1 MTGILTNLPNLTVSK
16 CLWYQSCSKQSP
28 KQDHYFMIIIG
39 LLFMIQLHI
48 VHGWAGTLFTWRTFG
63 GWEVGQCQSL
73 RHRFLQSLLQPCHCL
88 PLLWPGVFQFDLLAM
103 SISQLRCLCY
113 LKSALF
119 PLNPDLAALFH
130 HISASACCP
139 LILHSI
145 QIAISAKLRNGDTV
159 RDRIEQWCRLRGP
172 GHRVQLSPS

>member
-1 MTGILTNLPNLTVSK
+1 
-16 CLWYQSCSKQSP
+16 
-28 KQDHYFMIIIG
+28 MIIIG

-73 RHRFLQSLLQPCHCL
+73 CHSFLQSLLQPSHCL

-103 SISQLRCLCY
+103 GISQLRCLCY

-119 PLNPDLAALFH
+119 PLNPDLAALFR
-130 HISASACCP
+130 HISTHACCP

-145 QIAISAKLRNGDTV
+145 QTAISAKLRNGETV
-159 RDRIEQWCRLRGP
+159 RDRIEQSRGLRGP
-172 GHRVQLSPS
+172 GHQVQLSPS